1 MYSKMTVSNLFFNPI
16 SPDPSPDKYPMYNI
30 KAIGFFSDLTGPA
43 GGQELLGPGKF
54 LILAL
59 KFSLSVQKS
68 P

>member
-1 MYSKMTVSNLFFNPI
+1 MTISKLFFSLI

-43 GGQELLGPGKF
+43 GGQELLGPGKI
-54 LILAL
+54 LIYAL
-59 KFSLSVQKS
+59 KSKIGTQNS